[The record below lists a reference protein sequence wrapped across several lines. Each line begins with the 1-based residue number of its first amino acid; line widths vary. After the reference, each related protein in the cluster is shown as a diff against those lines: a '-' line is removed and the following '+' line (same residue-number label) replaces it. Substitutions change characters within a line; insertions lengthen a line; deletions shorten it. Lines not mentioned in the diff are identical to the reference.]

1 MVDEKNKLVFDVVF
15 EIYKIFL
22 GAGLTLLGACIIQ
35 IAFIGGGLNT
45 GIILIILILTY
56 IGYISVIC
64 GGILYDIWARL

>member
-1 MVDEKNKLVFDVVF
+1 MDEKKQLIFNAIFD
-15 EIYKIFL
+15 IYKIFL